1 MSSVGG
7 SRAPWWL
14 GWLFFGVLVFA
25 PGFVITVV
33 DKAAD
38 SLSTYGEELP
48 DATATES
55 TGEAYTP
62 PCDTQAVLDALGMN
76 VVQYQASRGLTV
88 DGLVGPQTGAAL
100 CAEDLSEG
108 GA

>member
-1 MSSVGG
+1 VSSVGG

-48 DATATES
+48 DATASES
-55 TGEAYTP
+55 DSDPYVP
-62 PCDTQAVLDALGMN
+62 PCDTQAALDALGMT
-76 VVQYQASRGLTV
+76 VVEYQASRGLTV
-88 DGLVGPQTGAAL
+88 DGWVGPETGAAL
-100 CAEDLSEG
+100 CAEDLPEG

>member
-14 GWLFFGVLVFA
+14 GWAFFGVLIFA
-25 PGFVITVV
+25 PGFVITIV
-33 DKAAD
+33 DAAAT
-38 SLSTYGEELP
+38 SLSKYGDELP
-48 DATATES
+48 DATEEP
-55 TGEAYTP
+55 TGDPYVP

-76 VVQYQASRGLTV
+76 VVQYQASRGLHV
-88 DGLVGPQTGAAL
+88 DGVVGPQTGAAL
-100 CAEDLSEG
+100 CAEEMPPEG